1 MNHRYAILLIMIE
14 CALVVTVRAQVTE
27 DDRQRIKADSIKHD
41 YEEWLR
47 NEPLKDDIQRD
58 SMGVKPE
65 APSQCIVNPEQLLPT
80 HKPVNIPIMTPR
92 LKTDM
97 RLAYQSH
104 FLQEQQKAQQGG
116 AMTIGVS
123 PLAFIGYL
131 VHKIFPQRKSKKQR
145 QREQLQQIL
154 DNY

>member
-1 MNHRYAILLIMIE
+1 MNHRYAILVIIQ
-14 CALVVTVRAQVTE
+14 CVLVTTVRAQVAE
-27 DDRQRIKADSIKHD
+27 DGHQRIKADSVRHD

-47 NEPLKDDIQRD
+47 NEPLKDDILRD

-65 APSQCIVNPEQLLPT
+65 APSQCIVNPEHLFPT

-97 RLAYQSH
+97 QLAYQSH

-131 VHKIFPQRKSKKQR
+131 MHKIFPQRKSKKQR